1 MELCWVKELQCLHSS
16 CLEDAERDGD
26 NIYALL
32 KSVGSSSDGRSKS
45 IYAPLSE
52 GQSKAII
59 RAYERAGFGAESV
72 EMVEAHGTGTK
83 AGDAAEFG
91 GLKIGYGL
99 GEDQR
104 QHLQSTYTK
113 QWCALGSVKSQIGH
127 SKATA
132 GVAGLFKAVMSLHQG
147 ILPPTIKVDRPNP
160 ALDIDQTPFYLNTET
175 RPWIRSDDHPRRVW
189 CQFIWFWRLQFF
201 ILHSRS
207 TFQVPRV

>member
-1 MELCWVKELQCLHSS
+1 MFAFKR
-16 CLEDAERDGD
+16 LEDAERDGD

-104 QHLQSTYTK
+104 QHLQSTYAK

-127 SKATA
+127 NKATA
-132 GVAGLFKAVMSLHQG
+132 EAAGLFKAVMSLHRG
-147 ILPPTIKVDRPNP
+147 ILQPLR
-160 ALDIDQTPFYLNTET
+160 LIDQTQHLILTKHPF
-175 RPWIRSDDHPRRVW
+175 I
-189 CQFIWFWRLQFF
+189 
-201 ILHSRS
+201 
-207 TFQVPRV
+207 